1 MCLLLFEDYHLVD
14 NDFNQLLPEDLKHF
28 LDDEIQFLLIGIPS
42 SPSRALRYN
51 PNLSGRMH
59 KISFNYL
66 TKPKIKKIIILG
78 SNLLN
83 VKISEEGVD
92 RIIINAF
99 KMHIWFNIFIKAS

>member
-1 MCLLLFEDYHLVD
+1 
-14 NDFNQLLPEDLKHF
+14 
-28 LDDEIQFLLIGIPS
+28 
-42 SPSRALRYN
+42 
-51 PNLSGRMH
+51 MH